1 MRGERATHTIAFL
14 SPRPSHAGQT
24 RCAGLRSMAVRRR
37 LQRSSTT
44 PVGPRVATDETLT
57 RIAETVVKEEAQVED
72 AA

>member
-1 MRGERATHTIAFL
+1 
-14 SPRPSHAGQT
+14 
-24 RCAGLRSMAVRRR
+24 MAVRRR